1 MANKRQKKKNLKKI
15 NQQQTLKRKKNIKSV
30 TRETSKR
37 KSIVSR
43 ETSKYKS
50 KSKSSKYQDQLK
62 LTSKKYFALLELGIE
77 PQFLTTQNL
86 RKVKVK
92 DFPKGELNKKGTK
105 QGNINKITCP
115 FLFEENK
122 VSKTVKKKVK
132 NIGEKVYKLPEG
144 IGIYFA
150 YMDISGEQDF
160 EELLKR
166 YKRKSTNELIEK
178 IKGLLNTLP
187 QFDKEL
193 YKKSKGSEGT
203 SSGKCGVANFHLTD
217 VEMIKS
223 IDNAERKEEN
233 RRLKN
238 EPKRK
243 RIHSDNAKY
252 WQTLNDRN
260 GNIYFTEFTLHK
272 LLVVITAIMD
282 NMFEVDRFDFYDDVY
297 KQVTSYFEE
306 LAEILPSP
314 RLLN

>member
-1 MANKRQKKKNLKKI
+1 MANKRQKKKNLKKLQ
-15 NQQQTLKRKKNIKSV
+15 QQQTLKRKKNIKSV
-30 TRETSKR
+30 SRETSKR

-62 LTSKKYFALLELGIE
+62 LTSKKYFALLDLGIE
-77 PQFLTTQNL
+77 PKFLTTQNL

-105 QGNINKITCP
+105 QGNINKITYP
-115 FLFEENK
+115 FLFEDNK
-122 VSKTVKKKVK
+122 VSKEVKKKVK

-144 IGIYFA
+144 IGLYFA

-160 EELLKR
+160 EQLLKR
-166 YKRKSTNELIEK
+166 YNRKSTNDLIEK

-217 VEMIKS
+217 INTIKRLDDYDKRES
-223 IDNAERKEEN
+223 SRMKNA
-233 RRLKN
+233 
-238 EPKRK
+238 PKRK
-243 RIHSDNAKY
+243 RVHSGDNRY
-252 WQTLNDRN
+252 WQTLTDDN

-282 NMFEVDRFDFYDDVY
+282 NIFEVDRFDFYDDVY
-297 KQVTSYFEE
+297 TQVTSYFEE
-306 LAEILPSP
+306 LADVLPSP
-314 RLLN
+314 RVF

>member
-1 MANKRQKKKNLKKI
+1 MANKRQKKKNLKKLQ
-15 NQQQTLKRKKNIKSV
+15 QQQTLKRRKNLKNVS
-30 TRETSKR
+30 RETSKTN
-37 KSIVSR
+37 VSR

-62 LTSKKYFALLELGIE
+62 FTSKKYFALLELGID
-77 PQFLTTQNL
+77 PKFLTTQNL

-92 DFPKGELNKKGTK
+92 DFPQGEINKKGSK
-105 QGNINKITCP
+105 QGNINKITYP

-144 IGIYFA
+144 IGLYFA

-160 EELLKR
+160 EQLLAR
-166 YKRKSTNELIEK
+166 YNRKSTNDLIEK

-203 SSGKCGVANFHLTD
+203 SSGKCGVANFHLAPIDT
-217 VEMIKS
+217 IKS
-223 IDNAERKEEN
+223 IDAYDKRESSRMRNN
-233 RRLKN
+233 
-238 EPKRK
+238 PQRK
-243 RIHSDNAKY
+243 RVHTGQNRY
-252 WQTLNDRN
+252 WQTLTDDN

-282 NMFEVDRFDFYDDVY
+282 NIFEVDRFDFYDDVY
-297 KQVTSYFEE
+297 TQVTSYFEE
-306 LAEILPSP
+306 LADVLPSP
-314 RLLN
+314 RIF

>member
-1 MANKRQKKKNLKKI
+1 MANKRQKKKNLKKL
-15 NQQQTLKRKKNIKSV
+15 QQQHTLKRKKNIKSV
-30 TRETSKR
+30 SPKTSKT

-50 KSKSSKYQDQLK
+50 KSKSSKYQEQLK

-77 PQFLTTQNL
+77 PKFLTTKNL

-92 DFPKGELNKKGTK
+92 DFPKGEINKKGTK
-105 QGNINKITCP
+105 QGNINKITYP

-132 NIGEKVYKLPEG
+132 IIGEKVYKLPDG
-144 IGIYFA
+144 IGLYFA

-160 EELLKR
+160 EQLLAR
-166 YKRKSTNELIEK
+166 YNRKSTNDLIEK

-193 YKKSKGSEGT
+193 YKKSKGTEGT
-203 SSGKCGVANFHLTD
+203 SSGKCGVANFHLAPINT
-217 VEMIKS
+217 IKA
-223 IDNAERKEEN
+223 IDREDNKEEN
-233 RRLKN
+233 LRMKN
-238 EPKRK
+238 APKRK
-243 RIHSDNAKY
+243 RVHSGENRY
-252 WQTLNDRN
+252 WQTLTDDN

-282 NMFEVDRFDFYDDVY
+282 NIFEVDRFDFYDDVY
-297 KQVTSYFEE
+297 TQVTSYFEE
-306 LAEILPSP
+306 LADVLPSP
-314 RLLN
+314 RIF

>member
-30 TRETSKR
+30 SRETSKT
-37 KSIVSR
+37 KSNVSR

-62 LTSKKYFALLELGIE
+62 LTSKKYFALLELGID
-77 PQFLTTQNL
+77 PKFLTTQNL

-92 DFPKGELNKKGTK
+92 DFPNDEVNKKGTK
-105 QGNINKITCP
+105 QGNINKITYP
-115 FLFEENK
+115 FLFEDNK
-122 VSKTVKKKVK
+122 VSKEVKKKVK

-144 IGIYFA
+144 IGLYFT

-166 YKRKSTNELIEK
+166 YNRKSTNELLEK

-203 SSGKCGVANFHLTD
+203 SSGKCGVANFHLAPIDT
-217 VEMIKS
+217 IKS
-223 IDNAERKEEN
+223 IDDYDKRESSRMRNN
-233 RRLKN
+233 
-238 EPKRK
+238 PQRK
-243 RIHSDNAKY
+243 RVHTGQNRY
-252 WQTLNDRN
+252 WQTLTDDN

-282 NMFEVDRFDFYDDVY
+282 NIFEVDRFDFYDDVY
-297 KQVTSYFEE
+297 TQVTSYFEE
-306 LAEILPSP
+306 LADVLPSP
-314 RLLN
+314 RVF

>member
-1 MANKRQKKKNLKKI
+1 MANKRQVKKNLKKLEQKSK
-15 NQQQTLKRKKNIKSV
+15 NLKKVSRKQKLKNN
-30 TRETSKR
+30 
-37 KSIVSR
+37 VSR

-50 KSKSSKYQDQLK
+50 KSKSTKYQEQLK

-77 PQFLTTQNL
+77 PKFLTTQNL

-105 QGNINKITCP
+105 KGNINKINYP

-132 NIGEKVYKLPEG
+132 NIGEKVYKLPDG

-160 EELLKR
+160 EQLLAR
-166 YKRKSTNELIEK
+166 YNRKSTNELIEK
-178 IKGLLNTLP
+178 VKGLLNTLP

-193 YKKSKGSEGT
+193 YKKSKGTEGT

-217 VEMIKS
+217 IETIKT
-223 IDNAERKEEN
+223 IDNYDNKQENLRMRNTPERKRVHSGDN
-233 RRLKN
+233 R
-238 EPKRK
+238 
-243 RIHSDNAKY
+243 Y
-252 WQTLNDRN
+252 WQTLTDDN

-272 LLVVITAIMD
+272 LMVVITAIMD
-282 NMFEVDRFDFYDDVY
+282 NIFEVDRFDFYDDVY
-297 KQVTSYFEE
+297 TQVTSYFEE
-306 LAEILPSP
+306 LADVLPSP
-314 RLLN
+314 RIF

>member
-1 MANKRQKKKNLKKI
+1 MANKRQNKKNLKKLQ
-15 NQQQTLKRKKNIKSV
+15 QQQTLKRKKNIKSV
-30 TRETSKR
+30 SRETSKT
-37 KSIVSR
+37 KSNVSR

-62 LTSKKYFALLELGIE
+62 LTSKKYFALLELGID
-77 PQFLTTQNL
+77 PKFLTTQNL

-92 DFPKGELNKKGTK
+92 DFPNGEVNKKGTK
-105 QGNINKITCP
+105 QGNINKITYP
-115 FLFEENK
+115 FLFEDNK
-122 VSKTVKKKVK
+122 VSKEVKKKVK

-144 IGIYFA
+144 IGLYFA

-166 YKRKSTNELIEK
+166 YNRKSTNEKHEK

-217 VEMIKS
+217 INTIKMIDKY
-223 IDNAERKEEN
+223 DNKQEN
-233 RRLKN
+233 LRMRN
-238 EPKRK
+238 APQRK
-243 RIHSDNAKY
+243 RVHSGDNRY
-252 WQTLNDRN
+252 WQTLTDDN

-282 NMFEVDRFDFYDDVY
+282 NIFEVDRFDFYDDVY
-297 KQVTSYFEE
+297 TQVTSYFEE
-306 LAEILPSP
+306 LADVLPSP
-314 RLLN
+314 RVF

>member
-30 TRETSKR
+30 TSQTSN
-37 KSIVSR
+37 VSR

-50 KSKSSKYQDQLK
+50 KSKSTKYQDQLK
-62 LTSKKYFALLELGIE
+62 LTSKKYFELLELGID
-77 PQFLTTQNL
+77 PKFLTTQNL

-105 QGNINKITCP
+105 QGNINKITYP

-122 VSKTVKKKVK
+122 VSKSVKKKVK

-144 IGIYFA
+144 IGLYFA

-160 EELLKR
+160 EQLLAR
-166 YKRKSTNELIEK
+166 YNRKSTNELIEK

-193 YKKSKGSEGT
+193 YKKSKGSMGT
-203 SSGKCGVANFHLTD
+203 SSGKCGVANFHLAPIDT
-217 VEMIKS
+217 IKS
-223 IDNAERKEEN
+223 IDDYDKRESSRMRNA
-233 RRLKN
+233 
-238 EPKRK
+238 PKRK
-243 RIHSDNAKY
+243 RVHSGDNRY
-252 WQTLNDRN
+252 WQTLTDDK

-282 NMFEVDRFDFYDDVY
+282 NIFEVDRFDFYDDVY
-297 KQVTSYFEE
+297 TQVTSYFEE
-306 LAEILPSP
+306 LADVLPSP
-314 RLLN
+314 RVF

>member
-1 MANKRQKKKNLKKI
+1 MANKRQKKKNLKKL
-15 NQQQTLKRKKNIKSV
+15 QQQQQKKV
-30 TRETSKR
+30 
-37 KSIVSR
+37 KSIKNVSR

-105 QGNINKITCP
+105 QGNINKITYP

-122 VSKTVKKKVK
+122 VSKEVKKKVK

-144 IGIYFA
+144 IGLYFA

-160 EELLKR
+160 EQLLAR
-166 YKRKSTNELIEK
+166 YSRKSTNNLIEK

-217 VEMIKS
+217 INTIKMIDKY
-223 IDNAERKEEN
+223 DNKQEN
-233 RRLKN
+233 LRMRN
-238 EPKRK
+238 APKRK
-243 RIHSDNAKY
+243 RVHSGDNRY
-252 WQTLNDRN
+252 WQTLTDDN

-282 NMFEVDRFDFYDDVY
+282 NIFEVDRFDFYDDVY
-297 KQVTSYFEE
+297 TQVTSYFEE
-306 LAEILPSP
+306 LADVLPSP
-314 RLLN
+314 RVF

>member
-1 MANKRQKKKNLKKI
+1 MANKRQKKKNLKKL
-15 NQQQTLKRKKNIKSV
+15 QQQQAKSIKNVS
-30 TRETSKR
+30 RETSKI
-37 KSIVSR
+37 KKNVSR

-50 KSKSSKYQDQLK
+50 KSKSTKYQEQLK

-77 PQFLTTQNL
+77 TKFLTTQNL

-92 DFPKGELNKKGTK
+92 DFPKGEINKKGTK
-105 QGNINKITCP
+105 KGNINKINYP

-160 EELLKR
+160 EQLLTR
-166 YKRKSTNELIEK
+166 YNRKSTNELIEK
-178 IKGLLNTLP
+178 VKGLLNTLP

-193 YKKSKGSEGT
+193 YKKSKGTEGT

-217 VEMIKS
+217 INTIKT
-223 IDNAERKEEN
+223 IDDYDKRESSRMSNA
-233 RRLKN
+233 
-238 EPKRK
+238 PQRK
-243 RIHSDNAKY
+243 RVHTGQNRY
-252 WQTLNDRN
+252 WQTLTDDN

-272 LLVVITAIMD
+272 LLVVVTAIMD
-282 NMFEVDRFDFYDDVY
+282 NIFEVDRFDFYDDVY
-297 KQVTSYFEE
+297 TQVTSYFEE
-306 LAEILPSP
+306 LADVLPSP
-314 RLLN
+314 RVF

>member
-1 MANKRQKKKNLKKI
+1 MANKRQKKKNLKKL
-15 NQQQTLKRKKNIKSV
+15 QQQQQKKIKSI
-30 TRETSKR
+30 KN
-37 KSIVSR
+37 VSR
-43 ETSKYKS
+43 ETSKFNS
-50 KSKSSKYQDQLK
+50 KSKSIKYQDQLK
-62 LTSKKYFALLELGIE
+62 LTSKKYFELLELGID
-77 PQFLTTQNL
+77 PKFLTTQNL

-92 DFPKGELNKKGTK
+92 DFPQGELNKKGTK
-105 QGNINKITCP
+105 KGNINKINYP

-132 NIGEKVYKLPEG
+132 NIGEKVYKLPQG
-144 IGIYFA
+144 KGLYFA

-166 YKRKSTNELIEK
+166 YNRKSTNELLEK

-193 YKKSKGSEGT
+193 YKKSKGQEGT

-217 VEMIKS
+217 IDMIKN
-223 IDNAERKEEN
+223 IDNADRKDEN

-238 EPKRK
+238 DPQRK

-260 GNIYFTEFTLHK
+260 GNIYITEFTLHK
-272 LLVVITAIMD
+272 LLVVITAILD
-282 NMFEVDRFDFYDDVY
+282 NIFEVDRFDFYDDVY
-297 KQVTSYFEE
+297 TQVTSYFEE
-306 LAEILPSP
+306 LADILPSP

>member
-1 MANKRQKKKNLKKI
+1 MANKRQKKKNLKKL
-15 NQQQTLKRKKNIKSV
+15 QQQQQKKV
-30 TRETSKR
+30 
-37 KSIVSR
+37 KSIKNVSR
-43 ETSKYKS
+43 ETSKYNS

-62 LTSKKYFALLELGIE
+62 LTSKKYFALLELGID
-77 PQFLTTQNL
+77 PKFLITQNL

-92 DFPKGELNKKGTK
+92 DFPKGDLNKKGTK
-105 QGNINKITCP
+105 QGNINKITYP

-144 IGIYFA
+144 IGLYFA

-160 EELLKR
+160 EQLLTR
-166 YKRKSTNELIEK
+166 YNRKSTNDLIEK

-217 VEMIKS
+217 INTIKMIDKY
-223 IDNAERKEEN
+223 DNKQEN
-233 RRLKN
+233 LRMRN
-238 EPKRK
+238 APKRK
-243 RIHSDNAKY
+243 RVHSGDNRY
-252 WQTLNDRN
+252 WQTLTDDN
-260 GNIYFTEFTLHK
+260 GKIYFTEFTLHK

-282 NMFEVDRFDFYDDVY
+282 NIFEVDRFDFYDDVY
-297 KQVTSYFEE
+297 TQVTSYFEE
-306 LAEILPSP
+306 LADVLPSP
-314 RLLN
+314 RVF

>member
-1 MANKRQKKKNLKKI
+1 M
-15 NQQQTLKRKKNIKSV
+15 
-30 TRETSKR
+30 
-37 KSIVSR
+37 
-43 ETSKYKS
+43 
-50 KSKSSKYQDQLK
+50 
-62 LTSKKYFALLELGIE
+62 LELGIE
-77 PQFLTTQNL
+77 PKFLTTKNL

-92 DFPKGELNKKGTK
+92 DFPKGEINKKGTK
-105 QGNINKITCP
+105 QGNINKITYP
-115 FLFEENK
+115 FLFEDNK
-122 VSKTVKKKVK
+122 VTKEVKKKVK

-144 IGIYFA
+144 IGLYFA
-150 YMDISGEQDF
+150 YMDVSGEQDF

-166 YKRKSTNELIEK
+166 YDRKSTNELLEK

-217 VEMIKS
+217 IEMIKS

-252 WQTLNDRN
+252 WQTLNGRN
-260 GNIYFTEFTLHK
+260 GNIYITEFTLHK
-272 LLVVITAIMD
+272 LLVVITAILD
-282 NMFEVDRFDFYDDVY
+282 NIFEVDRFDFYDDVY

>member
-1 MANKRQKKKNLKKI
+1 MSNKRQKKKNLKKL
-15 NQQQTLKRKKNIKSV
+15 QQQQSLKRKKNIKV
-30 TRETSKR
+30 TSETSKR

-62 LTSKKYFALLELGIE
+62 LTSKKYFALLELGID
-77 PQFLTTQNL
+77 PKFLTTQNL

-105 QGNINKITCP
+105 QGNINKITYP

-132 NIGEKVYKLPEG
+132 TIGEKVYKLPEG
-144 IGIYFA
+144 IGLYFA

-160 EELLKR
+160 EQLLAR
-166 YKRKSTNELIEK
+166 YNRKSTNDLIEK

-217 VEMIKS
+217 IETIKS
-223 IDNAERKEEN
+223 IDNYDKRESSRMRNAPERKRVHTGQN
-233 RRLKN
+233 R
-238 EPKRK
+238 
-243 RIHSDNAKY
+243 Y
-252 WQTLNDRN
+252 WQTLTDDN

-272 LLVVITAIMD
+272 LLVVVTAIMD
-282 NMFEVDRFDFYDDVY
+282 NIFEVDRFDFYDDVY
-297 KQVTSYFEE
+297 TQVTGYFEE
-306 LAEILPSP
+306 LAEVLPSP
-314 RLLN
+314 RVF

>member
-1 MANKRQKKKNLKKI
+1 MANKRQNKKNLKKL
-15 NQQQTLKRKKNIKSV
+15 QQHQTLKRKKNIKSV
-30 TRETSKR
+30 SRETSKT
-37 KSIVSR
+37 KSNVSR
-43 ETSKYKS
+43 ETSKYNS

-62 LTSKKYFALLELGIE
+62 LTSKKYFALLELGID
-77 PQFLTTQNL
+77 PKFLTTQNL

-92 DFPKGELNKKGTK
+92 DFPKCELNKKGTK
-105 QGNINKITCP
+105 EGNINKITYP

-144 IGIYFA
+144 IGLYFA

-160 EELLKR
+160 EELLER
-166 YKRKSTNELIEK
+166 YNKKSTNDLIEK

-203 SSGKCGVANFHLTD
+203 SSGKCGVANFHLAD
-217 VEMIKS
+217 IDIIKK
-223 IDNAERKEEN
+223 IDREDNKEEN
-233 RRLKN
+233 LRMKN
-238 EPKRK
+238 KPKRK
-243 RIHSDNAKY
+243 RVHTGEHRF
-252 WQTLNDRN
+252 WQTLTDKN

-282 NMFEVDRFDFYDDVY
+282 NIFEVDRFDFYDDVY
-297 KQVTSYFEE
+297 TQVTKYFEE
-306 LAEILPSP
+306 LADVLPSP
-314 RLLN
+314 RKL